1 MSAVPTVT
9 RQGGVSL
16 ATQALALY
24 TSTNLSIPE
33 IAIRLFGEDTVHG
46 RRKVNSLIDQAR
58 REAARSH

>member
-1 MSAVPTVT
+1 MSAA

-24 TSTNLSIPE
+24 ASTNLSIPE

-58 REAARSH
+58 REAARAR